1 MQSVLT
7 LVETIC
13 RKMWARP
20 LLKNAKRPL
29 PVDVLRSKTSLLKL
43 TNILEHEKLPV
54 VYLLLITFST
64 GFGNG

>member
-1 MQSVLT
+1 MLSVLT
-7 LVETIC
+7 LIETIC
-13 RKMWARP
+13 RKKWARP

-43 TNILEHEKLPV
+43 TNILEHEKLLV
-54 VYLLLITFST
+54 VYLLLVTVST